1 MKSNIEV
8 KIAIVVAA
16 IMITFCL
23 VIFIVKKAEE
33 PNYNNVELHVYKINE
48 EDNKYYECSIVTDDI
63 QNMYKD
69 FENIL
74 SLPDSRKVTGGQING
89 TYRVDS
95 NNSFI
100 AFDADDSNYVYRGD
114 TTAVYKFNSSLY
126 KYVVDLCNNTD

>member
-1 MKSNIEV
+1 MKSNTEV

-33 PNYNNVELHVYKINE
+33 PEYNNVELHIYKINE
-48 EDNKYYECSIVTDDI
+48 EDNTYYECSAVTDDI

-69 FENIL
+69 FDNIM

-89 TYRVDS
+89 TYRVNS
-95 NNSFI
+95 TNSFI
-100 AFDADDSNYVYRGD
+100 AFDADGSNYVYRGD
-114 TTAVYKFNSSLY
+114 TTAIYKYNSPLY
-126 KYVVDLCNNTD
+126 KYVVDLCSKNN